1 MLSML
6 LLLLVGAMTAVTAAP
21 HHAPRVPG
29 HALRVPQHVPRH
41 VPRHAH
47 RYVPPHASERAP
59 WHVTRHAPQHAP
71 RASLEDVRFLL
82 WTSNNAGDGEY
93 QTLKIGDLNSLGHFN
108 GNNPTVVVV
117 HGFSNHGYEG
127 WPVEAKTELL
137 KLGSYNVISVEWGK
151 LAVAPWYPS
160 AVKHVPQV
168 GNLTA
173 RLLDWLH
180 EAAGMQAAGVQVA
193 GHSLG
198 AHVAGAVGQNLK
210 NFRLPFI
217 TGMDPAG
224 PWFYDNPES
233 SRLDKTDADFVQVI
247 HTNGGSMLAGCVGLK
262 DKIGHVDFFPNG
274 GKHQPGCTIG
284 GSWMD
289 LLTGGCSHGKSH
301 MYWIESINGTPAF
314 VSRPCND
321 WATYTKGVCNSCGQG
336 CLNMGFHVDR
346 SLEGTYFLNTN
357 RHQPFAIGAVP
368 SPHYEPHY
376 GA

>member
-1 MLSML
+1 MVST

-21 HHAPRVPG
+21 QHAPRVPG

-41 VPRHAH
+41 LPRHAH
-47 RYVPPHASERAP
+47 RYAHSHASERAP
-59 WHVTRHAPQHAP
+59 WHVNRHVPQHAP

-82 WTSNNAGDGEY
+82 WTRKNPGDDAY
-93 QTLKIGDLNSLGHFN
+93 QTVKEGDLTTLGHFN
-108 GNNPTVVVV
+108 GNDPTVVVV
-117 HGFSNHGYEG
+117 HGFGDHGDKG
-127 WPVEAKTELL
+127 WPVTGKSALPHSAFLARDPSLFHISELL
-137 KLGSYNVISVEWGK
+137 KLGSYNVISVEWSK
-151 LAVAPWYPS
+151 LAVSPWYPT
-160 AVKHVPQV
+160 AVNYVPKV
-168 GNLTA
+168 GILTA

-346 SLEGTYFLNTN
+346 
-357 RHQPFAIGAVP
+357 R
-368 SPHYEPHY
+368 
-376 GA
+376 